1 MHIKKKVAEGHL
13 QKIQDM
19 PPTTRLSQDT
29 THAPAGKQEKP
40 TQNTKQN
47 HMPIKKKVA
56 EGHLQKIQDTPTT
69 TRLSQGTRHA
79 PATKQETNTEHK
91 AEPYANQKEGCR
103 RPPSKNT
110 RHVPN
115 H

>member
-1 MHIKKKVAEGHL
+1 MAEGNLKKV
-13 QKIQDM
+13 QDTS
-19 PPTTRLSQDT
+19 TTVRLSQDT
-29 THAPAGKQEKP
+29 G
-40 TQNTKQN
+40 
-47 HMPIKKKVA
+47 
-56 EGHLQKIQDTPTT
+56 
-69 TRLSQGTRHA
+69 HA

-91 AEPYANQKEGCR
+91 AEPYANQKEGGR